1 MMSIFWAAASAI
13 AGPEIAIDALDR
25 EAVSPPVPCS
35 EVSLTKAMRKDWVRD
50 VVVHPTEGR
59 AGIRERASRARQ
71 IARRA
76 HKAAIRTD
84 WSGCATWKN
93 GKLIRRFTSSPR
105 RPKIAGR
112 LEPQAQEGPSFRAP
126 A

>member
-1 MMSIFWAAASAI
+1 MSLFWAAAAAI
-13 AGPEIAIDALDR
+13 AGPEIESITSGDW
-25 EAVSPPVPCS
+25 EPVPCS

-50 VVVHPTEGR
+50 VVVHPAEGR

-84 WSGCATWKN
+84 WSGCAAWKN
-93 GKLIRRFTSSPR
+93 GHLVRRF
-105 RPKIAGR
+105 
-112 LEPQAQEGPSFRAP
+112 AP
-126 A
+126 VAATP

>member
-59 AGIRERASRARQ
+59 AGIRARAARDRQ

-76 HKAAIRTD
+76 HKAAVRTD
-84 WSGCATWKN
+84 WSGCAVWRE
-93 GKLIRRFTSSPR
+93 GHLIRRF
-105 RPKIAGR
+105 
-112 LEPQAQEGPSFRAP
+112 AP
-126 A
+126 VAATP